1 MLRLPFLRRRFRMRR
16 ETGAKGGAE
25 RGRGPCGTGFLLA
38 IAGVTPFFFSVC
50 ATSVA
55 TFHPFV
61 TLPLLSEPVIVM
73 WGRLMGR

>member
-1 MLRLPFLRRRFRMRR
+1 MLSLSASLTMWEGVPFGNR
-16 ETGAKGGAE
+16 GGN
-25 RGRGPCGTGFLLA
+25 A
-38 IAGVTPFFFSVC
+38 IFFSVC